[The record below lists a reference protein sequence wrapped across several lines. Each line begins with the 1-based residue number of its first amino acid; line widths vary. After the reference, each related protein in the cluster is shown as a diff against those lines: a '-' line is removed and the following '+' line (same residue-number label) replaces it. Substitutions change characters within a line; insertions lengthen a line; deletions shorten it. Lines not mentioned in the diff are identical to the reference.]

1 MKVGD
6 LVLYRRWGDSKR
18 EPTYGLITEKKSTY
32 SVKVF
37 VFNSDDP
44 WFLHDN
50 FWDESH
56 WEVISESA

>member
-6 LVLYRRWGDSKR
+6 LVRYRRWGDSKR

-44 WFLHDN
+44 WFLHDK

-56 WEVISESA
+56 WEVLSESA

>member
-6 LVLYRRWGDSKR
+6 LVRYRRASVRK
-18 EPTYGLITEKKSTY
+18 PTYGLVTEQKNKFSI
-32 SVKVF
+32 KVC
-37 VFNSDDP
+37 VFNNDDP

>member
-6 LVLYRRWGDSKR
+6 LVRYRRHPARK
-18 EPTYGLITEKKSTY
+18 PTYGLITEQKNKFSI
-32 SVKVF
+32 KVF
-37 VFNSDDP
+37 VFNSDDS

-56 WEVISESA
+56 WEVVSESA